1 MAIEYHI
8 QQLEEKHREL
18 DNQLG
23 QLLAHPSTTDDDI
36 ADMKRQKLQL
46 KDRISE
52 LKSGSSQH

>member
-8 QQLEEKHREL
+8 QQLEEKHRKL
-18 DNQLG
+18 DSQLG
-23 QLLAHPSTTDDDI
+23 QMMTHPSTTDDDI

-52 LKSGSSQH
+52 LKTGTSHH

>member
-8 QQLEEKHREL
+8 QQLEEKHKEL

-23 QLLAHPSTTDDDI
+23 QMLTHPSTNDDDI
-36 ADMKRQKLQL
+36 ADMKRQKLQI

-52 LKSGSSQH
+52 LKGGVSQH